1 MNEKFMDFFIT
12 LAPTLLTSVTAFLM
26 GRYNNFQNRPLD
38 KMELAYNRVYYPVYR
53 IMRED
58 SIEISTVIEK
68 TKKYFCKYE
77 KYIDRSTTM
86 IYKQLCECT
95 AMEEQERIY
104 SSFCDNIH
112 DNCIY
117 LRKKLGYLQ
126 PGYFRIYQY
135 LPIKTKTLIRIVFEF
150 TVCYFCACV
159 YSFVKIEKIQLF
171 CLIIFFICLC
181 AVLLEFVFVFIRK
194 AFVFIKKIRNSIK

>member
-12 LAPTLLTSVTAFLM
+12 LAPTLLTSVTAFLI

-104 SSFCDNIH
+104 STFCDNIH

-126 PGYFRIYQY
+126 PGYFRIYSMLLLRMY
-135 LPIKTKTLIRIVFEF
+135 
-150 TVCYFCACV
+150 
-159 YSFVKIEKIQLF
+159 
-171 CLIIFFICLC
+171 FFICKSRKNKRDLFSIFYDW
-181 AVLLEFVFVFIRK
+181 FVCNICGTHIFIDSEN
-194 AFVFIKKIRNSIK
+194 V

>member
-12 LAPTLLTSVTAFLM
+12 LAPTLLTSVTAFLI

-159 YSFVKIEKIQLF
+159 YAFVKIEKIQLF

-181 AVLLEFVFVFIRK
+181 AVLLESVFVFIRK

>member
-1 MNEKFMDFFIT
+1 
-12 LAPTLLTSVTAFLM
+12 
-26 GRYNNFQNRPLD
+26 
-38 KMELAYNRVYYPVYR
+38 
-53 IMRED
+53 
-58 SIEISTVIEK
+58 
-68 TKKYFCKYE
+68 
-77 KYIDRSTTM
+77 M

-181 AVLLEFVFVFIRK
+181 AVLLESVFVFIRK

>member
-104 SSFCDNIH
+104 SCLLYTSPSPRDRTRSRGLGDVYKRQI
-112 DNCIY
+112 IY
-117 LRKKLGYLQ
+117 M
-126 PGYFRIYQY
+126 I
-135 LPIKTKTLIRIVFEF
+135 IVF
-150 TVCYFCACV
+150 
-159 YSFVKIEKIQLF
+159 I
-171 CLIIFFICLC
+171 
-181 AVLLEFVFVFIRK
+181 
-194 AFVFIKKIRNSIK
+194 

>member
-12 LAPTLLTSVTAFLM
+12 LAPTLLTSVTAFLI

-104 SSFCDNIH
+104 STFCDNIH

-126 PGYFRIYQY
+126 PGYFRI
-135 LPIKTKTLIRIVFEF
+135 
-150 TVCYFCACV
+150 
-159 YSFVKIEKIQLF
+159 
-171 CLIIFFICLC
+171 
-181 AVLLEFVFVFIRK
+181 
-194 AFVFIKKIRNSIK
+194 

>member
-12 LAPTLLTSVTAFLM
+12 LAPTLLTSVTAFLI

-104 SSFCDNIH
+104 STFCDNIH

-117 LRKKLGYLQ
+117 LRKKLGYTTRIFSNLSILANEDKNADS
-126 PGYFRIYQY
+126 YSIRIYSMLLLRMY
-135 LPIKTKTLIRIVFEF
+135 
-150 TVCYFCACV
+150 
-159 YSFVKIEKIQLF
+159 
-171 CLIIFFICLC
+171 FFICKSRKNKRDLFSIFYDW
-181 AVLLEFVFVFIRK
+181 FVCNICGTHIFIDSEN
-194 AFVFIKKIRNSIK
+194 V